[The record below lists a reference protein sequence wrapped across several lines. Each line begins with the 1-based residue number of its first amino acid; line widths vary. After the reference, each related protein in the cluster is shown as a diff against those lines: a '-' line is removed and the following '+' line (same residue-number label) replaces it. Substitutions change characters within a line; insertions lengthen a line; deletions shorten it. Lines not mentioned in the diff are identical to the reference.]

1 MIFPRR
7 LSRSQISL
15 LYQNIPLPNGATSCS
30 QLASRA
36 YPPAFYPFP
45 GSGFGPFTSG
55 TSGSTYCNFNSTA
68 VAPLPYAMPYGIGL
82 APMFYYTFD
91 GTLADSVG
99 GTSITLPAQS
109 ITVGTS
115 YTTGVSGQAL
125 VIPAATSSSNDY
137 YLQLPFLTNA
147 IYQAS
152 WSFCLWVFYTSAS
165 CLDTCDFPILEYGE
179 RNTDTGLQCVVEDG
193 YPYFG
198 FWADDLS
205 QTGGRFG
212 IATWGH
218 VCYVKTTGSR
228 TTQTI
233 YFNGEYVASR
243 TANANINGG
252 SATNT
257 AIAGGNVL
265 GQGWWLQDAS
275 LDEMTFFPRALNASE
290 VAYLMMGSHY

>member
-1 MIFPRR
+1 VWGFVLPFCFNNPHLRTLDVNDYRNVYINNAMFIDQPSPLEDGGNQYHFAGVGPTYLGGVTFQTPSPMIGYLDEVMIFPRR

-125 VIPAATSSSNDY
+125 VS
-137 YLQLPFLTNA
+137 
-147 IYQAS
+147 
-152 WSFCLWVFYTSAS
+152 
-165 CLDTCDFPILEYGE
+165 GE
-179 RNTDTGLQCVVEDG
+179 AG
-193 YPYFG
+193 
-198 FWADDLS
+198 
-205 QTGGRFG
+205 GGR
-212 IATWGH
+212 
-218 VCYVKTTGSR
+218 
-228 TTQTI
+228 
-233 YFNGEYVASR
+233 
-243 TANANINGG
+243 
-252 SATNT
+252 
-257 AIAGGNVL
+257 
-265 GQGWWLQDAS
+265 
-275 LDEMTFFPRALNASE
+275 
-290 VAYLMMGSHY
+290 